1 MFRYQIKIE
10 YDGTDFVGWQKQE
23 NGPSIQSSLED
34 AIKKITS
41 EIKNSKMKIQAKIN
55 GNELRIDGK
64 KRDDLQA
71 AMKLIEDLQTGIPIQ
86 FINFRD

>member
-1 MFRYQIKIE
+1 MAKYKIIVE

-41 EIKNSKMKIQAKIN
+41 GSTKAPIGKMNIRRPSA
-55 GNELRIDGK
+55 
-64 KRDDLQA
+64 
-71 AMKLIEDLQTGIPIQ
+71 LILTSATRLSIP
-86 FINFRD
+86 